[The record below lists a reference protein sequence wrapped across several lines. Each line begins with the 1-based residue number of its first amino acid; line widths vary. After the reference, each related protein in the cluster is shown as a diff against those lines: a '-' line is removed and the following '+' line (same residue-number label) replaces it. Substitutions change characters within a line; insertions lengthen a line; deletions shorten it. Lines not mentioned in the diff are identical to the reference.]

1 MNVIQ
6 FPKQSNQLSP
16 EEQQE
21 IARQELLEEIRL
33 LDSQGLLH
41 FEYMEQSEGQVINF
55 LGKSANQGKG

>member
-1 MNVIQ
+1 MNIIK
-6 FPKQSNQLSP
+6 FPKKTTQLSP

-21 IARQELLEEIRL
+21 IARQELLEEIRQ

-55 LGKSANQGKG
+55 PGKHTNQG

>member
-1 MNVIQ
+1 MNIIK
-6 FPKQSNQLSP
+6 FPKKTTQLSP

-41 FEYMEQSEGQVINF
+41 FEYMEQSEGQVITF
-55 LGKSANQGKG
+55 PGKSKNQSQR